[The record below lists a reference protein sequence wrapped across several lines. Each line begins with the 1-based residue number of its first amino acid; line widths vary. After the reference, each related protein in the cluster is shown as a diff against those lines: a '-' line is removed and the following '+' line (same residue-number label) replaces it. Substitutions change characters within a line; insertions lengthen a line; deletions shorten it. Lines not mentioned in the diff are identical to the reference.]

1 MLPRNKRTNAE
12 LQPIETIEITP
23 EMSALA
29 ENAAQR
35 ATDAATEAYKREAM
49 GKVCVLFLVASSL
62 RAEPYVMYLGSS
74 SPPRNAN
81 CS

>member
-1 MLPRNKRTNAE
+1 MNPSKKRTLAE
-12 LQPIETIEITP
+12 LQPTQTIEITA
-23 EMSALA
+23 EMAALA
-29 ENAAQR
+29 DNAAQR
-35 ATDAATEAYKREAM
+35 ATESATDAWKREAM
-49 GKVCVLFLVASSL
+49 GKVLRLFLVASSL